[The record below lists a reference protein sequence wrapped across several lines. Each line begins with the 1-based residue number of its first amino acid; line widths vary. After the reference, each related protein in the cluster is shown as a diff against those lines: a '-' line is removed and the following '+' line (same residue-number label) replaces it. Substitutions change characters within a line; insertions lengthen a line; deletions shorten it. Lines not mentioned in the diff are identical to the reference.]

1 VRGDIALGNYITNR
15 FEVIEHKTMTI
26 ELYSSL
32 MNVSTETALLK
43 ELVSFSENIGFNQ
56 ACAFMTM
63 RKAGASRLEVKAVDN
78 YQETWKK
85 SSRLA
90 SSVAVDPIVKHTS
103 ISNLPLV
110 WGRTF
115 FEKAD
120 AGDLWDLVKPH
131 GFDSGIAISLRDH
144 LGNSYKIGLSR
155 DQPLTT
161 DPRELSRLVADTQL
175 FGAFAQSAMMRIW
188 NPKPDADFPSLTAR
202 EIECLSWTLEGKT
215 AWELGAIL
223 GITER
228 TANFHLGN
236 AIQKLDC
243 DNKHS
248 AVIKAMRMGMI
259 R

>member
-1 VRGDIALGNYITNR
+1 
-15 FEVIEHKTMTI
+15 MTT
-26 ELYSSL
+26 ELYASL

-43 ELVSFSENIGFNQ
+43 ELVSFSENLGFNQ
-56 ACAFMTM
+56 ACAFMII
-63 RKAGASRLEVKAVDN
+63 RKGGTSRYEAKAVDN
-78 YQETWKK
+78 YHSDWKE
-85 SSRLA
+85 SSRTEKLISIDPLIKH
-90 SSVAVDPIVKHTS
+90 SSS
-103 ISNLPLV
+103 SSLPLI
-110 WGRTF
+110 WGKDLY
-115 FEKAD
+115 EKAG
-120 AGDLWDLVKPH
+120 AADLWDLYHAH
-131 GFDSGIAISLRDH
+131 GFNSGIAISLRDH
-144 LGNSYKIGLSR
+144 LGNIYKIGFSR

-161 DPRELSRLVADTQL
+161 DPRELSRLVADGQL
-175 FGAFAQSAMMRIW
+175 FGTFAQSAMMRIW

-215 AWELGAIL
+215 AWELGVIL

>member
-1 VRGDIALGNYITNR
+1 VEYSITNR
-15 FEVIEHKTMTI
+15 LDVIEHKTMAT
-26 ELYSSL
+26 ELYASL
-32 MNVSTETALLK
+32 MNVSTETTLLK
-43 ELVSFSENIGFNQ
+43 ELVSFSENLGFNQ
-56 ACAFMTM
+56 ACAVMVI
-63 RKAGASRLEVKAVDN
+63 RKAGSSRFESKVIENYQQSWKEASRV
-78 YQETWKK
+78 
-85 SSRLA
+85 SSSIA
-90 SSVAVDPIVKHTS
+90 SDPIVKHS
-103 ISNLPLV
+103 SASVLPLV
-110 WGRTF
+110 WGKSLY
-115 FEKAD
+115 EKAN
-120 AGDLWDLVKPH
+120 AADLWDNAKPF

-144 LGNSYKIGLSR
+144 LGNVYKIGLSR
-155 DQPLTT
+155 DQPLTS
-161 DPRELSRLVADTQL
+161 DSRELSRLVADTQL

-188 NPKPDADFPSLTAR
+188 NPKPEADFPSLTAR

-215 AWELGAIL
+215 AWELGVIL

>member
-1 VRGDIALGNYITNR
+1 MASENDITNR
-15 FEVIEHKTMTI
+15 FEVIEHKTMAT
-26 ELYSSL
+26 ELYASL
-32 MNVSTETALLK
+32 MNVSTEAALLK
-43 ELVSFSENIGFNQ
+43 ELVTFSEGLGFNQ
-56 ACAFMTM
+56 ACAVMAI
-63 RKAGASRLEVKAVDN
+63 RKAGSSRFEAKVIENYQQSWKEASRV
-78 YQETWKK
+78 
-85 SSRLA
+85 SSA
-90 SSVAVDPIVKHTS
+90 IANDPIVKHSSTS
-103 ISNLPLV
+103 ILPLI
-110 WGRTF
+110 WGKSLY
-115 FEKAD
+115 EKAN
-120 AGDLWDLVKPH
+120 ATDLWDNAKPF

-144 LGNSYKIGLSR
+144 LGNVYKIGLSR
-155 DQPLTT
+155 DQPITT

-202 EIECLSWTLEGKT
+202 ELECLSWTLEGKT
-215 AWELGAIL
+215 AWELGVIL